1 MLEETEIVCPACHE
15 KIELT
20 VDLDAGSHSFVEDCS
35 VCDEPMK
42 VKVWVSEDQDEF
54 RVTVTEAGERL
65 NGVEKDDGALTEAE
79 VTCPA
84 CWEIIELTIDLS
96 AGSQTYS
103 EDCSV
108 CCRPMTVRVWV
119 SDDGDEHT
127 VDVEAE
133 NE

>member
-1 MLEETEIVCPACHE
+1 MREDVEVICPACHE
-15 KIELT
+15 SIPLT
-20 VDLDAGSHSFVEDCS
+20 VNPAKGSKTWEEECC
-35 VCDEPMK
+35 VCDTPMVVRLVVDEDDEYTVEVEEVADVEPGTAAAEGL
-42 VKVWVSEDQDEF
+42 SET
-54 RVTVTEAGERL
+54 R
-65 NGVEKDDGALTEAE
+65 

-84 CWEIIELTIDLS
+84 CWEEIPLTIDLS

-119 SDDGDEHT
+119 DADGEDHT

-133 NE
+133 ND

>member
-1 MLEETEIVCPACHE
+1 MREDVEVHCPACHE
-15 KIELT
+15 SIPLT
-20 VDLDAGSHSFVEDCS
+20 VNPAKGSKTWIEECC
-35 VCDEPMK
+35 VCDSPMT
-42 VKVWVSEDQDEF
+42 VRLLVDDDDEYTVEVEEVADPDAPEDE
-54 RVTVTEAGERL
+54 
-65 NGVEKDDGALTEAE
+65 DDGELRSTA

-84 CWEIIELTIDLS
+84 CWEEVTLTIDLS

-119 SDDGDEHT
+119 SDDGDEHS

-133 NE
+133 GG

>member
-1 MLEETEIVCPACHE
+1 MREDVEVICPACHE
-15 KIELT
+15 SIPLT
-20 VDLDAGSHSFVEDCS
+20 VNPAKGSKTWEEECC
-35 VCDEPMK
+35 VCDTPMVVRLVVDDDDEYTVEVEEVADVEPGTASAEGL
-42 VKVWVSEDQDEF
+42 SET
-54 RVTVTEAGERL
+54 R
-65 NGVEKDDGALTEAE
+65 

-84 CWEIIELTIDLS
+84 CWEEIPLTIDLS

-119 SDDGDEHT
+119 DDDGEEHT

-133 NE
+133 NG

>member
-1 MLEETEIVCPACHE
+1 MREEVEVICPACHE
-15 KIELT
+15 RIPLT
-20 VDLDAGSHSFVEDCS
+20 VNPDKGSKTWVEECC
-35 VCDEPMK
+35 VCDSEMTVRLVVDEDDEYTVS
-42 VKVWVSEDQDEF
+42 VKEVAAVSADE
-54 RVTVTEAGERL
+54 EG
-65 NGVEKDDGALTEAE
+65 DDGVIEEAK

-84 CWEIIELTIDLS
+84 CWEEIELSIDLS

-119 SDDGDEHT
+119 DDDGEEHT

>member
-1 MLEETEIVCPACHE
+1 MREDVEVICPACHE
-15 KIELT
+15 SIPLT
-20 VDLDAGSHSFVEDCS
+20 VNPAKGSKTWEEECC
-35 VCDEPMK
+35 VCDTPMVVRLVVDEDDEYTVEVEEVADVEPGTAAAEGL
-42 VKVWVSEDQDEF
+42 SET
-54 RVTVTEAGERL
+54 R
-65 NGVEKDDGALTEAE
+65 

-84 CWEIIELTIDLS
+84 CWEEIPLTIDLS

-119 SDDGDEHT
+119 DDDGEAHT

-133 NE
+133 SE

>member
-1 MLEETEIVCPACHE
+1 MREEVEVICPACHE
-15 KIELT
+15 SIPLT
-20 VDLDAGSHSFVEDCS
+20 VNPDKGSKTWVEECC
-35 VCDEPMK
+35 VCDTEMSVRLVVDEDDEYTVS
-42 VKVWVSEDQDEF
+42 VKEIAELADDDADQQD
-54 RVTVTEAGERL
+54 
-65 NGVEKDDGALTEAE
+65 GVLETTT

-84 CWEIIELTIDLS
+84 CWEEIELGIDIS

-119 SDDGDEHT
+119 SDDLEEHT

-133 NE
+133 SD

>member
-1 MLEETEIVCPACHE
+1 MREEVEVTCPACHE
-15 KIELT
+15 RIPLT
-20 VDLDAGSHSFVEDCS
+20 VNPDKGSKTWVEECC
-35 VCDEPMK
+35 VCDSEMTVRLVVDEDDEYTVS
-42 VKVWVSEDQDEF
+42 VKAIAAASD
-54 RVTVTEAGERL
+54 
-65 NGVEKDDGALTEAE
+65 DDGEGGDSAIEETK

-84 CWEIIELTIDLS
+84 CWEEIELSIDLS

-108 CCRPMTVRVWV
+108 CCRPMTVKVWV
-119 SDDGDEHT
+119 SDDMAEHT